1 MSEFMAPQLL
11 KRSSH
16 SVAVTS
22 QKKRDNAAL
31 AKGSL
36 PPSKKQR
43 KKKFQGIQL
52 AFEPSVA
59 SPSNNTLTDN
69 VADFDVIT
77 PKTIFKIFPKLIQ
90 NGYETDAFQDSYLCS
105 SMSAIISQNISKYI
119 SVFPDTIDQL
129 GLPFPSV
136 ALVYPGSVAS
146 ERPIRHIDYEPVT
159 DLMETITLFVS
170 VIAQSDPQHGLFILS
185 SQLKEALHH
194 QSFPTFNN
202 VMTDMN
208 RLFAQTPRLSQQSL
222 FSPILEGSYGR
233 CIKPYLNLLPASGN
247 HVYGEFMPPMLDFIF
262 KRAQL
267 HTNSVFLDLGSG
279 VGTAVAQAAFACQ
292 CFSYGIE
299 IREPIA
305 ELGDKMIHDIQVRC
319 GLWGVP
325 FGKVELELGDMCK
338 SPRVIQLM
346 GVADL
351 VLINNKVFNAILME
365 QIKSQPG
372 EEHKLGML

>member
-1 MSEFMAPQLL
+1 
-11 KRSSH
+11 
-16 SVAVTS
+16 
-22 QKKRDNAAL
+22 
-31 AKGSL
+31 
-36 PPSKKQR
+36 
-43 KKKFQGIQL
+43 
-52 AFEPSVA
+52 
-59 SPSNNTLTDN
+59 
-69 VADFDVIT
+69 
-77 PKTIFKIFPKLIQ
+77 
-90 NGYETDAFQDSYLCS
+90 
-105 SMSAIISQNISKYI
+105 
-119 SVFPDTIDQL
+119 
-129 GLPFPSV
+129 
-136 ALVYPGSVAS
+136 
-146 ERPIRHIDYEPVT
+146 
-159 DLMETITLFVS
+159 
-170 VIAQSDPQHGLFILS
+170 
-185 SQLKEALHH
+185 
-194 QSFPTFNN
+194 
-202 VMTDMN
+202 MN

-267 HTNSVFLDLGSG
+267 DTNSVFLDLGSG

-305 ELGDKMIHDIQVRC
+305 KLGDKMIHDIQVRC

-365 QIKSQPG
+365 QIKCLFHHLKKGSIVVSTQSFTLCSTTRRGTQTRHALNDPSLQFKTETLEYKPEWVSWG
-372 EEHKLGML
+372 SKSGLFYWQTKM